1 MTKFLALILAASN
14 SVAAGAPLPV
24 KQLERIPL
32 VAEPVNYPP
41 ADSIEEEVV
50 EEETVVETSV
60 YGADDFRSAG
70 VIYSNGYRWTWY
82 SQRVL
87 PGGGLNIPGRHV
99 GEDGY
104 IKDENGR
111 LCLAS
116 STLPK
121 GTIVETPFGVEG
133 CVYDSGCEEGTLD
146 VYTDF

>member
-14 SVAAGAPLPV
+14 SAAAGASLPIRE
-24 KQLERIPL
+24 LERIPL
-32 VAEPVNYPP
+32 VAEPVDHPP
-41 ADSIEEEVV
+41 ADNI

-60 YGADDFRSAG
+60 YEADDFRSAG

-87 PGGGLNIPGRHV
+87 PGGGLDIPGRHV